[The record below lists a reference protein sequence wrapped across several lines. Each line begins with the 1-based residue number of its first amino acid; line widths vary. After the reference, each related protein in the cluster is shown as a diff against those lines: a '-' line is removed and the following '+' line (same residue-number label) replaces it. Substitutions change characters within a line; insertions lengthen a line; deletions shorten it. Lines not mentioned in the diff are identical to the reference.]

1 MLIADTEGGYQDIDG
16 SGVLSPY
23 RKFARDLRIN
33 IWKKLLGDAVGEFSD
48 FLQMPAKAE
57 GWQQIRELALNNTRY
72 YEDAFDFIPQNY
84 LNDIKKNNEYED
96 DEKGEPALLWP
107 VYKNKNL
114 TIADAAK
121 NMPFSV
127 DFWRMYK
134 TDFKFREVLY
144 NKKQSLEKIKGY
156 ITLLP
161 IHWTKG
167 ENNLIDYHVE
177 IID

>member
-1 MLIADTEGGYQDIDG
+1 M
-16 SGVLSPY
+16 
-23 RKFARDLRIN
+23 
-33 IWKKLLGDAVGEFSD
+33 
-48 FLQMPAKAE
+48 
-57 GWQQIRELALNNTRY
+57 
-72 YEDAFDFIPQNY
+72 
-84 LNDIKKNNEYED
+84 
-96 DEKGEPALLWP
+96 LWP